1 MFKID
6 ITKPFWFWLTL
17 LILLA
22 VLIFAWSM
30 LISGILNDCTKL
42 ISRGSKYFYCFNEN
56 PNLYTLV
63 ILWNII
69 ICSILSFTLFLLLK
83 AKITKKI

>member
-6 ITKPFWFWLTL
+6 IKKPFWFWLSL

-22 VLIFAWSM
+22 LLIFVWPI

-42 ISRGSKYFYCFNEN
+42 FSKGSKYFYCFSEN
-56 PNLYTLV
+56 PNLYILV
-63 ILWNII
+63 VLWNII

>member
-6 ITKPFWFWLTL
+6 IKKPFWFWLSL

-22 VLIFAWSM
+22 LLIFVWS
-30 LISGILNDCTKL
+30 ITVSGILNDCTKL

-56 PNLYTLV
+56 PNLYILV
-63 ILWNII
+63 VLW
-69 ICSILSFTLFLLLK
+69 SIFISSISSFTLFLLLK